1 MHTLL
6 LLGFLIITAWG
17 LFYYANRLDKK
28 EFNKIQDDH
37 FKLLLDELKNI
48 GALKFKVVSSEIIYS
63 KTISVFLKVISYLL
77 TFATLGLTLDFLTI
91 KNFTMYDYG
100 DFGFYLG
107 FYLIASSVVFVLPL
121 LSVIWNYTYFKYGVS
136 DQIKNAH
143 IIFDYLK
150 PLPKKILSKYP
161 AAFMVSYLIG
171 RIVINSGFAGVLA
184 GTVLYALSI
193 SIYFSL
199 EAKRFGFAPLL
210 NLISEKT
217 KLFQG
222 K

>member
-6 LLGFLIITAWG
+6 LLGSLLITTWG
-17 LFYYANRLDKK
+17 LFYYANHLEKK
-28 EFNKIQDDH
+28 EFNNIQDDH
-37 FKLLLDELKNI
+37 FQPLLDELKNI
-48 GALKFKVVSSEIIYS
+48 KNLKFKAVSSGIIYS
-63 KTISVFLKVISYLL
+63 KTISVFLKAIGYLL
-77 TFATLGLTLDFLTI
+77 TFATLGLALDFLTI

-100 DFGFYLG
+100 DFGFYLSM
-107 FYLIASSVVFVLPL
+107 YLIASSVVFVLPL
-121 LSVIWNYTYFKYGVS
+121 LSVVWHYTYFKYGAS

-150 PLPKKILSKYP
+150 PLPKKILRKYP
-161 AAFMVSYLIG
+161 AVFMISYLLG
-171 RIVINSGFAGVLA
+171 RIAIGDGFVGVLA